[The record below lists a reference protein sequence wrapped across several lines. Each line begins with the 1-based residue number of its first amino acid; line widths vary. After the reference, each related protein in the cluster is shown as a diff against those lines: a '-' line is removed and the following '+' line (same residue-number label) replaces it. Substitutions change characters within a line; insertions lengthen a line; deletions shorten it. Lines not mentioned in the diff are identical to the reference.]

1 MTFMYRYV
9 NVFCLLLVLTIQC
22 QLYCIYKTLF
32 SVVNILLY
40 LFLQKIQIWL
50 KSKNGPIEVFLCP
63 DDTGNAN
70 GSKYESSPIKSH
82 DESSNISFT
91 SSEDSRDSFRSE

>member
-9 NVFCLLLVLTIQC
+9 INVFCLLLVLTIQC
-22 QLYCIYKTLF
+22 QLYCIYKTL
-32 SVVNILLY
+32 SGAVNIL